1 MPLILDELLGR
12 RDSIFVPF
20 LYENTN
26 KFDMSTV
33 QRKVLRYCNREE
45 IKTETGEGR
54 NQKEKSM
61 QRYAERRLEL
71 SIKRSYWK
79 YLMIFKSI

>member
-26 KFDMSTV
+26 KFDYEYSTT
-33 QRKVLRYCNREE
+33 QGAAVL
-45 IKTETGEGR
+45 
-54 NQKEKSM
+54 Q
-61 QRYAERRLEL
+61 
-71 SIKRSYWK
+71 
-79 YLMIFKSI
+79 

>member
-54 NQKEKSM
+54 NQKE
-61 QRYAERRLEL
+61 YAERRLKL
-71 SIKRSYWK
+71 GIKRSYWK
-79 YLMIFKSI
+79 YLIIFKSI

>member
-54 NQKEKSM
+54 NQKE
-61 QRYAERRLEL
+61 YAEVCRAEIRTQYQKIILEIL
-71 SIKRSYWK
+71 DNI
-79 YLMIFKSI
+79 